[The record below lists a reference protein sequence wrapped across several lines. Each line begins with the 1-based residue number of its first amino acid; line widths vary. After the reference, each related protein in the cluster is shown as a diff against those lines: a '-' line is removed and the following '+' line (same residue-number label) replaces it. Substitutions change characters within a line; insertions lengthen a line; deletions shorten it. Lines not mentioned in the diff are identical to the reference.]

1 MTFIRLECFAIP
13 LLLSILLTAA
23 VAKDQPPKPNLLFVG
38 TYTDKDSKGIYA
50 YGFNA
55 SSGEL
60 TPLGVAAETPNP
72 SFFAIDASHR
82 YLYAVNELQTYHG
95 ASTGA
100 VSAFAIDRKTGKLSL
115 LNQVAS
121 QGADPCHISFDKSGK
136 YVLVANYTGGT
147 VAVFPIHSDGSLGE
161 SSAFLRDRGTLG
173 PNKERQD
180 APHSHWIEPSADNRF
195 VYVSDLGLDRVLT
208 YTFDA
213 TKGTLAKKEAAA
225 NLSPGSGPRHVAFSR
240 DNNFLYVVSELDS
253 TVTVFKN
260 DEKKGFPSLQRI
272 SALPEGFSGKNDA
285 AEIVAHSNGKF
296 LYTSNRGDDSIAIF
310 SIHPKTGK
318 LSYIDRVPTQGK
330 APRNFEIDPSGTFL
344 FVANQESNNIVVFRI
359 NPKSGKLTPTGQ
371 QFQVPAPVCLRFIA
385 GE

>member
-1 MTFIRLECFAIP
+1 MTFIRIECFSIP
-13 LLLSILLTAA
+13 LLLSILLASA
-23 VAKDQPPKPNLLFVG
+23 IAKDQPPKPYLLFVG
-38 TYTDKDSKGIYA
+38 TYTDKDSKGIYS
-50 YGFNA
+50 YRFNA

-60 TPLGVAAETPNP
+60 IPLGVAAETPNP
-72 SFFAIDASHR
+72 SFFAIDATHR
-82 YLYAVNELQTYHG
+82 FLYAVNELQTYHG
-95 ASTGA
+95 ATTGA

-121 QGADPCHISFDKSGK
+121 MGADPCHISFDESGK
-136 YVLVANYTGGT
+136 YILVANYTGGT
-147 VAVFPIHSDGSLGE
+147 VAVFPIRSDGSLAE
-161 SSAFLRDRGTLG
+161 ASSFLRDTGTLG

-180 APHSHWIEPSADNRF
+180 APHSHWIEPSADNHF

-213 TKGTLAKKEAAA
+213 GKGTLAKSEAAA
-225 NLSPGSGPRHVAFSR
+225 TLSPGSGPRHVAFSR

-272 SALPEGFSGKNDA
+272 SALPQGFSGKNDA
-285 AEIVAHSNGKF
+285 AEIVIHPNGNF

-318 LSYIDRVPTQGK
+318 LTYLDRASTQGK
-330 APRNFEIDPSGTFL
+330 APRNFEIDPTGKFL

-359 NPKSGKLTPTGQ
+359 DQKSGKLTPTGQ
-371 QFQVPAPVCLRFIA
+371 QFQIPAPVCLRFMA
-385 GE
+385 AD

>member
-1 MTFIRLECFAIP
+1 MTFLRLEYSAIP
-13 LLLSILLTAA
+13 LLLSILLTSAF
-23 VAKDQPPKPNLLFVG
+23 AKDQPSKPYVLFVG

-50 YGFNA
+50 YRFTP

-72 SFFAIDASHR
+72 SFFAIDARHR

-121 QGADPCHISFDKSGK
+121 QGADPCYISFDKSGK

-147 VAVFPIHSDGSLGE
+147 VAVFPIRSDGSLGE
-161 SSAFLRDRGTLG
+161 SSSFLHDSGTLG

-180 APHSHWIEPSADNRF
+180 APHSHWIEPSADNHF
-195 VYVSDLGLDRVLT
+195 VFVADLGLDRVLT
-208 YTFDA
+208 FSFDA
-213 TKGTLAKKEAAA
+213 AKGTLAKNDASAT
-225 NLSPGSGPRHVAFSR
+225 LSPGSGPRHVVFSR
-240 DNNFLYVVSELDS
+240 DNNFLYAVSELDS
-253 TVTVFKN
+253 TVTAFKN

-285 AEIVAHSNGKF
+285 AEIVVHPNGNF

-310 SIHPKTGK
+310 SIDPKTGK
-318 LSYIDRVPTQGK
+318 LSHVDRASTRGK
-330 APRNFEIDPSGTFL
+330 APRNFEIDPTGKFL
-344 FVANQESNNIVVFRI
+344 LVANQESNNIVVFRI

-371 QFQVPAPVCLRFIA
+371 QFQVPAPVCLRFTA
-385 GE
+385 AE

>member
-1 MTFIRLECFAIP
+1 MTFFRLECLAIP
-13 LLLSILLTAA
+13 LLLSILLASA
-23 VAKDQPPKPNLLFVG
+23 FAKDQPPKPYLLFVG

-50 YGFNA
+50 YRFNA

-60 TPLGVAAETPNP
+60 TPLGVAAETANP

-121 QGADPCHISFDKSGK
+121 QGADPCYISFDKSGK
-136 YVLVANYTGGT
+136 YILVANYTGGT
-147 VAVFPIHSDGSLGE
+147 VAVFPIRPDGSLGE
-161 SSAFLRDRGTLG
+161 SSAFLHDSGALG

-213 TKGTLAKKEAAA
+213 TKGTLAKNEAAA
-225 NLSPGSGPRHVAFSR
+225 ALSPGSGPRHVAFSR

-253 TVTVFKN
+253 TVTVFAN
-260 DEKKGFPSLQRI
+260 DEKKNFPSLQRI
-272 SALPEGFSGKNDA
+272 SALTEGFSGKNDA
-285 AEIVAHSNGKF
+285 AEIAVHPNGRF

-318 LSYIDRVPTQGK
+318 LSYIDRVSTQGK
-330 APRNFEIDPSGTFL
+330 APRHFEIDPTGKFL
-344 FVANQESNNIVVFRI
+344 FVANQESNNIVAFRI

-371 QFQVPAPVCLRFIA
+371 QFQVPAPVCLKFIA
-385 GE
+385 AD